1 MFFNYFANTV
11 FPSDPGVVVQHLNQS
26 ENFTVALLMFQVSL
40 ELQEFLNVRVQ
51 LLGNALHFSDPNRI
65 SHMRLNSFHERAGSL
80 DVIEH
85 RFNADAGGKAPVERM
100 SKRAQALSLI
110 PSLKEE
116 MAKTCEKK
124 GWSEATR
131 ACIKNARAAA
141 DLPHC
146 MPKKPEE
153 AAPAAPAAPAG
164 EPKTGG

>member
-1 MFFNYFANTV
+1 M
-11 FPSDPGVVVQHLNQS
+11 
-26 ENFTVALLMFQVSL
+26 
-40 ELQEFLNVRVQ
+40 VRVDCKAAASTYAQ
-51 LLGNALHFSDPNRI
+51 LVKDQIDRDNKDD
-65 SHMRLNSFHERAGSL
+65 E
-80 DVIEH
+80 
-85 RFNADAGGKAPVERM
+85 

-153 AAPAAPAAPAG
+153 AQPAAPVPAPTG

>member
-1 MFFNYFANTV
+1 MLAIFVLSIA
-11 FPSDPGVVVQHLNQS
+11 GACKGKNQAPDCKAAAS
-26 ENFTVALLMFQVSL
+26 TYA
-40 ELQEFLNVRVQ
+40 Q
-51 LLGNALHFSDPNRI
+51 LVKDQIDHDTQDD
-65 SHMRLNSFHERAGSL
+65 ET
-80 DVIEH
+80 
-85 RFNADAGGKAPVERM
+85 
-100 SKRAQALSLI
+100 KRAQALSLI